1 MTGRLPF
8 NPDRMKSKKTGQE
21 AGQQTGK
28 RAGARD
34 DQSLVSVL
42 GSAKAI
48 TVSQLAV
55 KIDHAI
61 KAGLADRFEVIGEI
75 SSLSHRTHYYFS
87 LKDDK
92 AVIGA
97 VLFASAAKRM
107 PYTPTHGDSVIA
119 KGRIEYYAPSGRIS
133 LIVTSMTPVGAGD
146 LEAQYKQRCD
156 ELRERGWFDP
166 ATKQPLPT
174 FPRRIAVV
182 TSKDGAAVADVI
194 DTMGKRCPSIELMV
208 VDVRVQGESAKGQ
221 IANAIVK
228 LNAHAGRL
236 GIDAILLTRGGGSLE
251 DLWAFNEM
259 EVAQAIHDSSV
270 PIVAAIGHE
279 TDTTIAEL
287 VADERCATP
296 TQAAMRLSPD
306 RQALHEQLC
315 SLRSRLDRTVRSELR
330 YEKQRL
336 DAITSSRSMSDPRQ
350 VIAIHRDRL
359 DAFTDRLRGAAGV
372 SIGARRS
379 KLDRI
384 ALTLARHQPAAAH
397 ARREERLA
405 GLADRLGRVMRR
417 KIASKRD
424 ELGSISRELCVI
436 GPAQVLARGF
446 TVTATE
452 DGALVRSANDT
463 SPGQTIIT
471 AFADGKVRS
480 SVEGGSGPSDP
491 RLAKTPMPKRK
502 STSRNKPNPDQ
513 QELF

>member
-1 MTGRLPF
+1 
-8 NPDRMKSKKTGQE
+8 MKAKQT
-21 AGQQTGK
+21 GQQTGE
-28 RAGARD
+28 RAGAGD
-34 DQSLVSVL
+34 KPSPVSVL
-42 GSAKAI
+42 GNAI
-48 TVSQLAV
+48 TVSQLAI

-61 KAGLADRFEVIGEI
+61 KAGLPDRFEVIGEI
-75 SSLSHRTHYYFS
+75 SSISHRTHYYFS

-97 VLFASAAKRM
+97 VLFASSARRLA
-107 PYTPTHGDSVIA
+107 YTPTHGDRVIA

-156 ELRERGWFDP
+156 ELRKLGWFDP

-174 FPRRIAVV
+174 FPRRIAIV

-194 DTMGKRCPSIELMV
+194 DTMGKRCPSIELMI

-221 IANAIVK
+221 IANAIAK
-228 LNAHAGRL
+228 LNAHAQTL

-259 EVAQAIHDSSV
+259 QVAQAIHDSAL

-296 TQAAMRLSPD
+296 TQAAMRLAPD
-306 RQALHEQLC
+306 RQALREQLS

-336 DAITSSRSMSDPRQ
+336 DAITASRSMSDPRQ

-359 DAFTDRLRGAAGV
+359 DAFTDRLTSATTSAV
-372 SIGARRS
+372 AWRRS

-384 ALTLARHQPAAAH
+384 ALRLARHQPAAIH
-397 ARREERLA
+397 ARREERLTQL
-405 GLADRLGRVMRR
+405 GDRLGRGMGRM
-417 KIASKRD
+417 IATKAD
-424 ELGSISRELCVI
+424 ELDALARELYAI

-446 TVTATE
+446 TVTAAQ
-452 DGALVRSANDT
+452 DGSLVRSASDAL
-463 SPGQTIIT
+463 PGQTIIT
-471 AFADGKVRS
+471 TFADGKVRS
-480 SVEGGSGPSDP
+480 SVEPEAADGPGPADP
-491 RLAKTPMPKRK
+491 RLKKSPMPKRK
-502 STSRNKPNPDQ
+502 AKSRTKPDPDQ

>member
-1 MTGRLPF
+1 
-8 NPDRMKSKKTGQE
+8 MKSK
-21 AGQQTGK
+21 QTGE

-34 DQSLVSVL
+34 KPSLVSVL
-42 GSAKAI
+42 GQGNAI

-55 KIDHAI
+55 RIDHAI
-61 KAGLADRFEVIGEI
+61 KAGLPDRFEVVGEI

-87 LKDDK
+87 LKDDRS
-92 AVIGA
+92 VIGA
-97 VLFASAAKRM
+97 VLFASSARRM

-156 ELRERGWFDP
+156 ELRKLGWFDP
-166 ATKQPLPT
+166 ATKQTLPT

-194 DTMGKRCPSIELMV
+194 DTMGKRCPSIELV
-208 VDVRVQGESAKGQ
+208 IVDVRVQGESAKGQ
-221 IANAIVK
+221 ITNAIIK
-228 LNAHAGRL
+228 LNAHAEAL

-251 DLWAFNEM
+251 DLWAFNEL
-259 EVAQAIHDSSV
+259 EVAQAIHDSTV

-296 TQAAMRLSPD
+296 TQAAMRLAPD
-306 RQALHEQLC
+306 RQALREQLS

-336 DAITSSRSMSDPRQ
+336 DTITSSRSMSDPRQ

-359 DAFTDRLRGAAGV
+359 DTFTDRLTSATTSAV
-372 SIGARRS
+372 ASSRS

-384 ALTLARHQPAAAH
+384 ALGLARHQPAAAH

-405 GLADRLGRVMRR
+405 QLGDRLGRVMGRM
-417 KIASKRD
+417 IAAKAD
-424 ELGSISRELCVI
+424 ELDAFARELCAI

-446 TVTATE
+446 TVTTAS
-452 DGALVRSANDT
+452 DGSLIRSAADT

-471 AFADGKVRS
+471 TFADGKVRS
-480 SVEGGSGPSDP
+480 RVEGGSGPSDP

-502 STSRNKPNPDQ
+502 AKANNKPNPDQ

>member
-1 MTGRLPF
+1 
-8 NPDRMKSKKTGQE
+8 MKSK
-21 AGQQTGK
+21 QTGE

-34 DQSLVSVL
+34 KPSLVSVL
-42 GSAKAI
+42 GQGNAI

-55 KIDHAI
+55 RIDHAI
-61 KAGLADRFEVIGEI
+61 KAGLPDRFEVVGEI

-87 LKDDK
+87 LKDDRS
-92 AVIGA
+92 VISA
-97 VLFASAAKRM
+97 VLFASSARRM

-156 ELRERGWFDP
+156 ELRKLGWFDP
-166 ATKQPLPT
+166 ATKQTLPT

-194 DTMGKRCPSIELMV
+194 DTMGKRCPSIELAI

-221 IANAIVK
+221 ITNAIIK
-228 LNAHAGRL
+228 LNAHAEAL

-251 DLWAFNEM
+251 DLWAFNEL
-259 EVAQAIHDSSV
+259 EVAQAIHDSTV

-296 TQAAMRLSPD
+296 TQAAMRLAPD
-306 RQALHEQLC
+306 RQALREQLS

-336 DAITSSRSMSDPRQ
+336 DTITSSRSMSDPRQ

-359 DAFTDRLRGAAGV
+359 DTFTDRLTSATTSAV
-372 SIGARRS
+372 ASSRS

-384 ALTLARHQPAAAH
+384 ALRLARHQPAAAH

-405 GLADRLGRVMRR
+405 QLGDRLGRVMGRM
-417 KIASKRD
+417 IAAKAD
-424 ELGSISRELCVI
+424 ELDAFARELCAI

-446 TVTATE
+446 TVTTAS
-452 DGALVRSANDT
+452 DGSLIRSAADT

-471 AFADGKVRS
+471 TFADGKVRS

-502 STSRNKPNPDQ
+502 VKANNKPNPDQ